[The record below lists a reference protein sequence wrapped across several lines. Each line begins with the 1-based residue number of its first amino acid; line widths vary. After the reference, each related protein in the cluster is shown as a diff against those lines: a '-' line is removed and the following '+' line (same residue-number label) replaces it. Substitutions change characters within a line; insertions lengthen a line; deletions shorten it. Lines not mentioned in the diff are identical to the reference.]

1 MQPKPDDYDYD
12 LDEALTSVVGVKSI
26 IPADAFTAETLG
38 TERAGHGVI
47 IRNDGLVLTIGYLVT
62 EAETVWISHSGGR
75 VVPGHVLAFDQ
86 ETGFGLLQAL
96 ARLDL
101 PSLPV
106 GSSKDAEIGE
116 RVVVAGAGGRQH
128 AVAARII
135 AKQEF
140 AGYWEYVLDEAIF
153 TAPAHPNWGGT
164 ALIGPAGDL
173 LGIGSLQIQQAAPQ
187 RRLEDV
193 NMIVPIDLLKPILDD
208 LLTIGRP
215 NRPSRPWLGI
225 YATEVG
231 SNVAILGLASR
242 GPAQQADLRAG
253 DIVLGVAGS
262 KVNDLAGLFRRIWKL
277 GQAGVEVPLL
287 INREGKTFELRVK
300 SSDRRR
306 FLKGPVLHWVEAA
319 TSQAPGL
326 GSDPHRLSSRLPPR
340 PSRSICCHQFVVPI
354 GTLVGKEFLV
364 DLVAGCAVP
373 LRRIGLVIG
382 PLLLLGCAPPPP
394 WGPLRLP
401 QPTAR

>member
-1 MQPKPDDYDYD
+1 M
-12 LDEALTSVVGVKSI
+12 
-26 IPADAFTAETLG
+26 
-38 TERAGHGVI
+38 
-47 IRNDGLVLTIGYLVT
+47 
-62 EAETVWISHSGGR
+62 
-75 VVPGHVLAFDQ
+75 LAFDQ

-101 PSLPV
+101 PALPV

-262 KVNDLAGLFRRIWKL
+262 QGERSCRPLPAHLEAGP
-277 GQAGVEVPLL
+277 G
-287 INREGKTFELRVK
+287 
-300 SSDRRR
+300 RRR
-306 FLKGPVLHWVEAA
+306 GAA
-319 TSQAPGL
+319 ADQ
-326 GSDPHRLSSRLPPR
+326 SRGQDLR
-340 PSRSICCHQFVVPI
+340 AARQVV
-354 GTLVGKEFLV
+354 
-364 DLVAGCAVP
+364 
-373 LRRIGLVIG
+373 R
-382 PLLLLGCAPPPP
+382 PPP
-394 WGPLRLP
+394 LP
-401 QPTAR
+401 QRPGAALSRGQTP